1 MSNLVHGNV
10 TNDELVSKIPLDPLK
25 ENVDGVLG
33 ALARASTGQG
43 LPSLAQRLIEMR
55 MRMSHD
61 LKALEKELAK
71 VTENGREDS
80 LAWAAA
86 THLLSR
92 PGKRVRPLCVL
103 LAARMGGRE
112 IDESILNVALS
123 CELVHA
129 ATLLHD
135 DVIDLGDERRG
146 APTSRMIYSNAA
158 SVLGG
163 DHLLLDALKRVR
175 KVGHLDLY
183 DELLDVIDLMVD
195 GEALQLERRGRFTPN
210 REAYMRVVEGKTASL
225 FRWALRAGARLGGL
239 ETEKVDSLGEVGL
252 DMGVAFQMIDDLLDI
267 EGDPKTLG
275 KEPLIDLREGK
286 LTWPLILTAEKR
298 PEVIQ
303 LVEKFIAL
311 WGLDHQHEAYSRSDL
326 RDSDVQSLGE
336 ETQQVLQ
343 EIIFLIKD
351 SGALEETRRAAE
363 HRVKQ
368 AKERLSH
375 LPEGSC
381 REALNTVLDTII
393 ARRA

>member
-1 MSNLVHGNV
+1 MSNLFHENV
-10 TNDELVSKIPLDPLK
+10 SNDPLESK
-25 ENVDGVLG
+25 MSFDPPKREIDGVLG

-55 MRMSHD
+55 LRMSDD
-61 LKALEKELAK
+61 LKSLEKTLSQ
-71 VTENGREDS
+71 VTEVGREES
-80 LAWAAA
+80 LAWASAS
-86 THLLSR
+86 HLLSR

-112 IDESILNVALS
+112 VDETILNVALS

-135 DVIDLGDERRG
+135 DVIDLGEERRG

-163 DHLLLDALKRVR
+163 DHLLLEALKRVR
-175 KVGHLDLY
+175 KVGDLALY

-195 GEALQLERRGRFTPN
+195 GEALQLERRGRFIPN

-225 FRWALRAGARLGGL
+225 FKWALRAGAQLGGL
-239 ETEKVDSLGEVGL
+239 SPDHVEALGEVGL
-252 DMGVAFQMIDDLLDI
+252 DMGVAFQMVDDLLDI
-267 EGDPKTLG
+267 EGNSEILG

-286 LTWPLILTAEKR
+286 LTWPLILTAERR
-298 PEVIQ
+298 PEVIA
-303 LVEKFIAL
+303 LVERFISL
-311 WGLDHQHEAYSRSDL
+311 WAKDHQTDAYSRSDL
-326 RDSDVQSLGE
+326 RDSDVLSLGR
-336 ETQQVLQ
+336 ETRQVLS
-343 EIIFLIKD
+343 EIIQMIKE
-351 SGALEETRRAAE
+351 SGALVETRQTAE
-363 HRVKQ
+363 KRIHQ

-381 REALNTVLDTII
+381 RKALNTVLDTII
-393 ARRA
+393 ARQA